1 MGKSLN
7 ITTMIIFLL
16 SLCSNTLTGNMVSED
31 GKESF
36 TLQIK

>member
-1 MGKSLN
+1 MGKGLN
-7 ITTMIIFLL
+7 INTMIIFLYFR
-16 SLCSNTLTGNMVSED
+16 SLNNVPENMVSED